1 MEQVFEPGALADYLD
16 EPMFAQELPGDEPN
30 ISDMIGKPI
39 SFAAMEKGYEHCRRL
54 GLDQKLAYECTWSVA
69 VLLSRN
75 RPHDAMKAGLAHMDH
90 SGTYRLLAILLA
102 EAARIAREEGDD
114 HGVR

>member
-1 MEQVFEPGALADYLD
+1 MAETFQADKLADYFD
-16 EPMFAQELPGDEPN
+16 VPMFAQGLPDEHYGP
-30 ISDMIGKPI
+30 SAADMIGKPI

-102 EAARIAREEGDD
+102 EAARIAREDKQL
-114 HGVR
+114 